1 METFRGKPV
10 IDLKQAPDKEE
21 VETVE
26 TEKVEEQVP
35 ERIPFNYFTVTT
47 IQKRGPVHIL
57 VKAESIIDAIIVVS
71 EKEKAPII
79 GAHITE
85 YSKYYETVSKLV
97 KSEEIKD
104 TEGKQE

>member
-10 IDLKQAPDKEE
+10 IDLKQAPEMEE

-26 TEKVEEQVP
+26 TEKAEDQVP
-35 ERIPFNYFTVTT
+35 ERIPFGYFTVTT
-47 IQKRGPVHIL
+47 LQKRGPVHIL

-85 YSKYYETVSKLV
+85 YSKYYELAPKVIKT
-97 KSEEIKD
+97 EEIKE
-104 TEGKQE
+104 T